1 MYEESLFSKVFSFFC
16 HLFRICVVLLLFLL
30 LVELVVQ
37 LCLCCVHLFAMLT
50 GNSIPIK
57 SFFFCWFSFELALA
71 CGKNIY
77 CIFLAYFSIH
87 CKNVLIDKC
96 IKLHIFIENIDLKRP
111 TIGNNNKWNMS
122 VHLIMHIASTEIQSN
137 INNIIIFIVFGSM
150 SFRKY
155 HLTRLYT
162 RFRHQSRKKTL
173 FK

>member
-1 MYEESLFSKVFSFFC
+1 MCGVVVVFVVGWACGS
-16 HLFRICVVLLLFLL
+16 VVLVLCA
-30 LVELVVQ
+30 LVCNANWQ
-37 LCLCCVHLFAMLT
+37 QHS
-50 GNSIPIK
+50 NQII
-57 SFFFCWFSFELALA
+57 FFCWFSFELALA

-122 VHLIMHIASTEIQSN
+122 VHLIMHIASTKIQSN

-162 RFRHQSRKKTL
+162 RFDDDKVEKNCFLNSFFQIFFAL
-173 FK
+173 AAV